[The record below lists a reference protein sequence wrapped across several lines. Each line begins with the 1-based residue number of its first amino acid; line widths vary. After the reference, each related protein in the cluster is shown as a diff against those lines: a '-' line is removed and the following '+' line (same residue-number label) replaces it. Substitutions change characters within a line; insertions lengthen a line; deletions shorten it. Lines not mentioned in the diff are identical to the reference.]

1 MMSARERTG
10 FFCVAVT
17 MRVEDFNNEKAN
29 LYILE
34 YIYTYILETPRI
46 TSLT

>member
-17 MRVEDFNNEKAN
+17 MRVKDINNGEAN

-34 YIYTYILETPRI
+34 YIYTYYEIY
-46 TSLT
+46 